1 METFHCYRS
10 FLTECKQI
18 NFGRLS
24 FIGGERGVTMKKTIG
39 LFLSV
44 LLIVL
49 TGLSLVG
56 CATKAED
63 PKDAIR
69 NPIRKPRSLQFH
81 LIQVDLKRP

>member
-24 FIGGERGVTMKKTIG
+24 FIGGKRGVTMKKTIG

-44 LLIVL
+44 LLIML

-69 NPIRKPRSLQFH
+69 NQYGNRSLQFH